1 MLPGPRAGHCA
12 VAVGTRLYIWSGRD
26 GYRKAWNNQVCCKD
40 LWYLDTERPLAPSQV
55 QLIRATTN
63 SFQLKW
69 DEVPTV
75 EGYLLQLHAD
85 SPVPPVAGIP
95 GTGVPETSVL
105 SSQGGCSLHQSPQS
119 LPSVPYPEMKV
130 DHPSQTNNL
139 IPNNVSVN

>member
-105 SSQGGCSLHQSPQS
+105 SSQGSSQITLH
-119 LPSVPYPEMKV
+119 
-130 DHPSQTNNL
+130 
-139 IPNNVSVN
+139 

>member
-1 MLPGPRAGHCA
+1 MPSVFYWFL
-12 VAVGTRLYIWSGRD
+12 V
-26 GYRKAWNNQVCCKD
+26 
-40 LWYLDTERPLAPSQV
+40 ERPLAPSQV

-95 GTGVPETSVL
+95 GTGVPEASVL
-105 SSQGGCSLHQSPQS
+105 SSQGSSQITLH
-119 LPSVPYPEMKV
+119 
-130 DHPSQTNNL
+130 
-139 IPNNVSVN
+139 

>member
-1 MLPGPRAGHCA
+1 MPSVFYWFP
-12 VAVGTRLYIWSGRD
+12 V
-26 GYRKAWNNQVCCKD
+26 
-40 LWYLDTERPLAPSQV
+40 ERPLAPSQV

-85 SPVPPVAGIP
+85 SPVPLVAGAP

-105 SSQGGCSLHQSPQS
+105 SSQGSSHMT
-119 LPSVPYPEMKV
+119 LP
-130 DHPSQTNNL
+130 
-139 IPNNVSVN
+139 